1 MIPRDLFE
9 RYRDDLE
16 LVLEAGKQGVF
27 NLYMRAEQ
35 LAESQ
40 EELDFL
46 VRTAYSETIRDLM
59 GPVDVIASDFYTDER
74 AEAGVT
80 SEMGEVRLRPLDT
93 YDAALGMVVDEAMAH
108 DGAQGRVGKLQGAAD
123 RMLMGRAESV
133 LEAHAR
139 ADPDKPLWAIVPQP
153 GACAFCLTVA
163 SRGFKYRSESA
174 AGRQRHDGCRCTPV
188 VDHDTKNPAL
198 EGYDIK
204 ELEDLYD
211 DLTKRAGSNK
221 LKDITKVFKEQMKS
235 HESWEEILPKHPTR

>member
-1 MIPRDLFE
+1 MIPRELFE

-46 VRTAYSETIRDLM
+46 VRAAYSETIRDLM

-93 YDAALGMVVDEAMAH
+93 YGAALGMVVDEAMGH
-108 DGAQGRVGKLQGAAD
+108 DGAEGRVGKLQGAAD

-153 GACAFCLTVA
+153 GACAFCLMVA
-163 SRGFKYRSESA
+163 SRGFTYHGEKLA
-174 AGRQRHDGCRCTPV
+174 NKQRHDHCRCTPV
-188 VDHDTKNPAL
+188 VEHDTKNPAL
-198 EGYDIK
+198 EGYDLGR
-204 ELEDLYD
+204 LEDLYKEAR
-211 DLTKRAGSNK
+211 KRADTTYWP
-221 LKDITKVFKEQMKS
+221 DITKAIEQVVA
-235 HESWEEILPKHPTR
+235 EGGWGDIIP